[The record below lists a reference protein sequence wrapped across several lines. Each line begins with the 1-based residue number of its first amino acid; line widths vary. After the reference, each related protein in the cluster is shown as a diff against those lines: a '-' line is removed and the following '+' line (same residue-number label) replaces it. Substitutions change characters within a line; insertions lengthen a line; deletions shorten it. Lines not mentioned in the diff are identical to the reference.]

1 MKNMCLLLLS
11 LVSLQTTLP
20 AQRIVDVSYSIDRQ
34 GQYVFTCNNKD
45 YCTYILHLDFTT
57 LTNARADQAL
67 PYEAEVRPGINKL
80 LTISPVNSKEDIK
93 LNYKSSYRKGCLTP
107 VVNAGFVYLL
117 PITPGQ
123 ETQAYRIL
131 NARGA
136 SSSPGGQD
144 SGYSVRLRAKM
155 GDTIYAARRGI
166 VTAVDVSNSEN
177 DAGAAT
183 TSNWNFVEIVHA
195 DCSFGNYGIL
205 KKNSAFV
212 KPGQTVEAGTPIGLV
227 GGDTYGRGSE
237 VRFSVS
243 YYPGLINTQIPL
255 LFWTKD
261 NGKGPLRHGAIYV
274 SEFPKAILTQEL
286 KKTPAKKP
294 KTVVHH

>member
-1 MKNMCLLLLS
+1 MKKSCLLLLAIV
-11 LVSLQTTLP
+11 LLQT
-20 AQRIVDVSYSIDRQ
+20 ASFSQRIISVSYSLDKQ
-34 GQYVFTCNNKD
+34 GRYIFTCNNKD
-45 YCTYILHLDFTT
+45 VCNYILHVEFTT
-57 LTNARADQAL
+57 MDNAKADHAL
-67 PYEAEVRPGINKL
+67 PYEAEVRPGINTL
-80 LTISPVNSKEDIK
+80 FTLSPLDTKSDVK
-93 LNYKSSYRKGCLTP
+93 LNFKSSFRKGCIKP

-123 ETQAYRIL
+123 ETQAYRIP

-136 SSSPGGQD
+136 SASPGGQD

-177 DAGAAT
+177 DAGATTT
-183 TSNWNFVEIVHA
+183 TSWNFVEIVHG
-195 DCSFGNYGIL
+195 DCSFANYGIL

-227 GGDTYGRGSE
+227 GGDSYGRGSE

-286 KKTPAKKP
+286 AKTPAKKP
-294 KTVVHH
+294 KPAAHH